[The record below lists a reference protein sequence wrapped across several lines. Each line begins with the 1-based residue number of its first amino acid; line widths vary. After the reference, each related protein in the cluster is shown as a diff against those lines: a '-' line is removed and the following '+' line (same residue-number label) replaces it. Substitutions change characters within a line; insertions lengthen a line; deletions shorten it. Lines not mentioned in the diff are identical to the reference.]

1 MFYLSVSIGFILKM
15 ACIWLPYVIGV
26 VLLLVFITSLKK
38 DSNWLK
44 RVIHNWYLTMLGEKI
59 L

>member
-15 ACIWLPYVIGV
+15 AYIWLPYVIGV
-26 VLLLVFITSLKK
+26 VLLLIFITSLKK